1 MLPLVTVA
9 MGLMRQRLAAQDH
22 RLVQRLIAQRLIAQR
37 LLVQRPTDESP
48 LLESVEA
55 QLRSQSL
62 PVRR

>member
-1 MLPLVTVA
+1 MLPLMAVA

-22 RLVQRLIAQRLIAQR
+22 RLVQRLIAQRL
-37 LLVQRPTDESP
+37 LVQPPTDESP
-48 LLESVEA
+48 LLEWVET